1 MVPWRGAVPP
11 RECSWK
17 GKEPVRLGWRVG
29 AALMCSVGFTA
40 LPAGA
45 ADFWSNLDLLG
56 QVRESYQD
64 RETEAPTNI
73 YADLGINHL
82 WHASETEAYFRL
94 EQDLASSQNTSDF
107 YAGYA
112 RVPNVLPG
120 VQATVGRQF
129 LSEGPGNVF
138 VADAGKVNV
147 DVGWPVMFT
156 VYGGAPQYFEPTY
169 STPIISQDEIL
180 WGGNIRTTRW
190 HGGQLTLGYQQWERE
205 SKVLQQLVSASAV
218 QSFNDVPLA
227 PKLYGTFGYDADR
240 ANVDTG
246 TGGLD
251 FTVPAPLLLFNVAT
265 TYYQPQDQT
274 DKLPDL
280 NWQED
285 PLFQLYSNSNL
296 WQARGGVR
304 HPFSRALSIYG
315 DFSYQNY
322 DNAVNQNVNGYLAH
336 AGLLW
341 LPEGDGLEQVLISYY
356 LADSPG
362 GNVNG
367 VSFYYE
373 NKVYE
378 RITFRFRTDLAYYEK
393 ESNQSDWPVA
403 TRTGLAYEFIP
414 GLDGQLIFEANRNA
428 FFDADFRFG
437 FALTYNFRHE
447 VKEPW
452 NRTDDP
458 AAAEAGA
465 TTADAAGSPS

>member
-1 MVPWRGAVPP
+1 MRI
-11 RECSWK
+11 
-17 GKEPVRLGWRVG
+17 GWRIG
-29 AALMCSVGFTA
+29 TALLYGIGVAA
-40 LPAGA
+40 LPARA
-45 ADFWSNLDLLG
+45 ADLWGNLDLLG

-64 RETEAPTNI
+64 RDTEAPTNV
-73 YADLGINHL
+73 YANLGINHM

-94 EQDLASSQNTSDF
+94 EQDLAGNQNTSDF

-180 WGGNIRTTRW
+180 WGGNMRTTRW
-190 HGGQLTLGYQQWERE
+190 NGGQLTLGYQQWERN

-218 QSFNDVPLA
+218 QSMPTWLFA
-227 PKLYGTFGYDADR
+227 PRFYGTFGYDADR
-240 ANVDTG
+240 ANVDTA
-246 TGGLD
+246 TGGVD
-251 FTVPAPLLLFNVAT
+251 FTVREPLLLFNVAT
-265 TYYQPQDQT
+265 TYYQPQDNT
-274 DKLPDL
+274 GTLPDL
-280 NWQED
+280 NRQED
-285 PLFQLYSNSNL
+285 TIFQLFSNSNL

-304 HPFSRALSIYG
+304 HPFSRELSVYG

-322 DNAVNQNVNGYLAH
+322 DNAVNQNQNGYLAH
-336 AGLLW
+336 AGLMW
-341 LPEGDGLEQVLISYY
+341 LPEGDGLEQVVLAYY
-356 LADSPG
+356 LADSGG

-367 VSFYYE
+367 ISLYYE

-403 TRTGLAYEFIP
+403 TRTGLAYEFLP

-428 FFDADFRFG
+428 LFDADFRFG
-437 FALTYNFRHE
+437 FALTYNFKHY

-452 NRTDDP
+452 NRADTPSDTAAYP
-458 AAAEAGA
+458 AAAPAE
-465 TTADAAGSPS
+465 SHS